1 MKKFGI
7 VLLTMLF
14 VSSFALASPPVAPP
28 PEQSLIQTTTDIQ
41 CVGDVVETQSY
52 SNIYVEDGSLVS
64 PAGTDNAVL
73 DAYLDALEDADPLGL
88 NNAGGENDAL
98 QGGDPDVP
106 YPFGEAPVFYG
117 TVPGSDGQ
125 SWRDIAGYPGNV
137 ALNATLNVPP
147 SRAFELAGGIG
158 AEADFAGLPDVDR
171 GLGRGDSIAE
181 ITYEQ
186 EFTANNG
193 TTALN
198 KSFTA
203 TDADTPNLD
212 VSKDF
217 AYIADTGTIG
227 AKAEMDERASM
238 TVVSYGQSSIA
249 GAITGAAA
257 LCPWVQPDGT
267 EEGLPATNEL
277 IAGGSSF
284 DAQLIVGETN
294 TAVTTTAVPSF
305 SYGITAAGD
314 VGGQSP
320 GLGTISAAFAVQ
332 IQEGGGPYVPPT
344 TRTVYVDALGNV
356 VDFNPANTNDQEAL
370 IEGRIV
376 AVQVE
381 LPGTGIPPLAKF
393 EQYEEFA
400 SASGFW
406 TFSKEMS
413 YNSIIPAAGAPTAG
427 DLVDGILP

>member
-7 VLLTMLF
+7 VLLTVLF

-28 PEQSLIQTTTDIQ
+28 PEQSLIKTTTAIQ
-41 CVGDVVETQSY
+41 CVGDVIETQSY
-52 SNIYVEDGSLVS
+52 NNIYVEDGSLVS
-64 PAGTDNAVL
+64 PAGTDNAIL
-73 DAYLDALEDADPLGL
+73 NAYLDALEDADPLGL
-88 NNAGGENDAL
+88 NNGGGENDAL
-98 QGGDPDVP
+98 QGGDPDTP

-117 TVPGSDGQ
+117 TVAGSDGQ

-158 AEADFAGLPDVDR
+158 AEADFAGLPDVNR

-186 EFTANNG
+186 EFVANNG
-193 TTALN
+193 TTALR
-198 KSFTA
+198 KTFTA

-217 AYIADTGTIG
+217 AFIADTGSIG
-227 AKAEMDERASM
+227 SKAEMDERASM
-238 TVVSYGQSSIA
+238 TVVSYGQSSIS
-249 GAITGAAA
+249 GALTGAAA
-257 LCPWVQPDGT
+257 LCPWVQDDGT
-267 EEGLPATNEL
+267 ESGLPATNEL

-284 DAQLIVGETN
+284 DVALIVGETN
-294 TAVTTTAVPSF
+294 TQVTTTSVPAF
-305 SYGITAAGD
+305 AYGISAAGD
-314 VGGQSP
+314 VAGQQP
-320 GLGTISAAFAVQ
+320 GIGTISAAFAVQ

-344 TRTVYVDALGNV
+344 TRTVYVDARGNT
-356 VDFNPANTNDQEAL
+356 VDYNPLNTNDVEAL

-376 AVQVE
+376 AVTVT
-381 LPGTGIPPLAKF
+381 LPGTGVPPLAKF

-406 TFSKEMS
+406 TFSKDMS